1 MVNKNIAKGKKQ
13 SSSIWV
19 GRFDGKPSKV
29 MDDINSS
36 IFFDKRLYKEDITAS
51 VAHAKML
58 VKQKII
64 TASEGKKI
72 VNGLNTIHKEIEN
85 NNFEFK
91 TELED
96 IHMNIEHRLK
106 EIIGDAAGKLHTAR
120 SRNDQVATDLRIW
133 TRNSISI
140 LDRCLQQLQEKLIF
154 LAEKNFDTIMPG
166 FTHLQIAQ
174 PVTFGHYLL
183 AYVEMFG
190 RDRSRFLDCLNRVN
204 VNPLGSA
211 ALAGTTFPIDR
222 DFTTKELNFLSK
234 SNNSIDAVSDR
245 DFVLEFLSISSITSV
260 HLSRICEEIVI
271 WSSDQF
277 DFIKLSDAYTTGS
290 SIMPQ
295 KRNPDAA
302 ELIRGKSGRIIG
314 SLMSILTVL
323 KGLPLAYSKDLQEDK
338 EAIFDSYD
346 TLHLSLQACTE
357 MISDLK
363 VNKVK
368 MLSSANLGFICAT
381 DLADWLVM
389 ELDIPFRQAH
399 EISGKAVKF
408 AEKND
413 CSLNELPLELYK
425 KIDKRINKNVY
436 NVLSIENSVKNKIS
450 YGGTAPKEVLKQ
462 IKNAKKRFLD

>member
-1 MVNKNIAKGKKQ
+1 MVDKNITKEKKQ
-13 SSSIWV
+13 SSSIWG
-19 GRFDGKPSKV
+19 GRFERKPSKV
-29 MDDINSS
+29 MEKINSS
-36 IFFDKRLYKEDITAS
+36 ISFDKRLYKEDILAS

-58 VKQKII
+58 VKQGII
-64 TASEGKKI
+64 SNSDGKKI
-72 VNGLNTIHKEIEN
+72 ISGLNTIEKEIKKD
-85 NNFEFK
+85 NFQFK
-91 TELED
+91 NELED
-96 IHMNIEHRLK
+96 IHMNIENRLK

-133 TRNSISI
+133 TRDSINI
-140 LDRCLQQLQEKLIF
+140 LNECLQQLQEKLIF

-211 ALAGTTFPIDR
+211 ALAGTSFPIDR
-222 DFTTKELNFLSK
+222 NFTTKELNFLSK
-234 SNNSIDAVSDR
+234 SHNSIDAVSDR
-245 DFVLEFLSISSITSV
+245 DFVIEFLSVSSMTSI

-277 DFIKLSDAYTTGS
+277 NFIILSDAFTTGS

-338 EAIFDSYD
+338 EGIFDCFD
-346 TLHLSLQACTE
+346 TLHLSLQACIG
-357 MISDLK
+357 MISDLQ
-363 VNKVK
+363 VNKEK
-368 MLSSANLGFICAT
+368 MLASANLGFICAT
-381 DLADWLVM
+381 DLADWLVL
-389 ELDIPFRQAH
+389 ELDIPFRKAH
-399 EISGKAVKF
+399 EISGKVVKF
-408 AEKND
+408 AEKNK
-413 CSLNELPLELYK
+413 CALYEIPLDIFQ
-425 KIDKRINKNVY
+425 KIDERINKDVY
-436 NVLSIENSVKNKIS
+436 RVLSIENSVKNKKS
-450 YGGTAPKEVLKQ
+450 YGGTSPKEVLKQ
-462 IKNAKKRFLD
+462 ITYAKKRFLS

>member
-1 MVNKNIAKGKKQ
+1 MVDKNIPKEKKQ
-13 SSSIWV
+13 SSSIWG
-19 GRFDGKPSKV
+19 GRFERKPSKV
-29 MDDINSS
+29 MEKINSS
-36 IFFDKRLYKEDITAS
+36 ISFDKRLYKEDILAS

-58 VKQKII
+58 VKQGII
-64 TASEGKKI
+64 SNADGKKI
-72 VNGLNTIHKEIEN
+72 ISGLNTIEKEIKKD
-85 NNFEFK
+85 NFQFK
-91 TELED
+91 NELED
-96 IHMNIEHRLK
+96 IHMNIENRLK
-106 EIIGDAAGKLHTAR
+106 EIIGDVAGKLHTAR

-133 TRNSISI
+133 TRDSINI
-140 LDRCLQQLQEKLIF
+140 LNECLQQLQEKLIF

-211 ALAGTTFPIDR
+211 ALAGTSFPIDR
-222 DFTTKELNFLSK
+222 NFTTKELNFLSK
-234 SNNSIDAVSDR
+234 SHNSIDAVSDR
-245 DFVLEFLSISSITSV
+245 DFVIEFLSVSSMTSI

-277 DFIKLSDAYTTGS
+277 NFIKLSDAFTTGS

-338 EAIFDSYD
+338 EGIFDCFD
-346 TLHLSLQACTE
+346 TLHLSLQACIG
-357 MISDLK
+357 MISDLQ
-363 VNKVK
+363 VNKEK
-368 MLSSANLGFICAT
+368 MLASANLGFICAT
-381 DLADWLVM
+381 DLADWLVL
-389 ELDIPFRQAH
+389 ELDIPFRKAH
-399 EISGKAVKF
+399 EISGKVVKF
-408 AEKND
+408 AEKNK
-413 CSLNELPLELYK
+413 CALYEIPLDIFQ
-425 KIDKRINKNVY
+425 KIDERINKDVY
-436 NVLSIENSVKNKIS
+436 RVLSIENSVKNKKS
-450 YGGTAPKEVLKQ
+450 YGGTSPKEVLKQ
-462 IKNAKKRFLD
+462 ITYAKKRFLS

>member
-1 MVNKNIAKGKKQ
+1 MVDKNIPKEKKQ
-13 SSSIWV
+13 SSSIWG
-19 GRFDGKPSKV
+19 GRFETKPSKV
-29 MDDINSS
+29 MEKINSS
-36 IFFDKRLYKEDITAS
+36 ISFDKRLYKEDIIAS

-58 VKQKII
+58 VKQGII
-64 TASEGKKI
+64 SNADGKKI
-72 VNGLNTIHKEIEN
+72 ISGLNKIEKEIKN
-85 NNFEFK
+85 NNFQFK
-91 TELED
+91 NELED
-96 IHMNIEHRLK
+96 IHMNIENRLK

-133 TRNSISI
+133 TRNSINI
-140 LDRCLQQLQEKLIF
+140 LNECLQQLQEKLIF

-211 ALAGTTFPIDR
+211 ALAGTSFPIDR
-222 DFTTKELNFLSK
+222 NFTTKELNFLSK
-234 SNNSIDAVSDR
+234 SHNSIDAVSDR
-245 DFVLEFLSISSITSV
+245 DFVIEFLSVSSMTSI

-277 DFIKLSDAYTTGS
+277 NFIKLSDAFTTGS

-338 EAIFDSYD
+338 EGIFDCFD
-346 TLHLSLQACTE
+346 TLHLSLQACIG
-357 MISDLK
+357 MISDVQ
-363 VNKVK
+363 VNKEK
-368 MLSSANLGFICAT
+368 MLASANLGFICAT
-381 DLADWLVM
+381 DLADWLVL
-389 ELDIPFRQAH
+389 ELDIPFRKAH
-399 EISGKAVKF
+399 EISGKVVKF
-408 AEKND
+408 AEKNK
-413 CSLNELPLELYK
+413 CALYEISLDMFK
-425 KIDKRINKNVY
+425 KIDERINKDVY
-436 NVLSIENSVKNKIS
+436 RVLSIENSVKNKKS
-450 YGGTAPKEVLKQ
+450 YGGTSPKEVLKQ
-462 IKNAKKRFLD
+462 ITYAKKRFLN

>member
-1 MVNKNIAKGKKQ
+1 MVDKNITKEKKQ
-13 SSSIWV
+13 SSSIWG
-19 GRFDGKPSKV
+19 GRFERKPSKV
-29 MDDINSS
+29 LEKINSS
-36 IFFDKRLYKEDITAS
+36 ISFDKRLYKEDILAS

-58 VKQKII
+58 VKQGII
-64 TASEGKKI
+64 SNADGKKI
-72 VNGLNTIHKEIEN
+72 ISGLNKIEKEIKN
-85 NNFEFK
+85 NNFQFK
-91 TELED
+91 NELED
-96 IHMNIEHRLK
+96 IHMNIENRLK

-133 TRNSISI
+133 TRNSINI
-140 LDRCLQQLQEKLIF
+140 LNECLQQLQEKLIF

-190 RDRSRFLDCLNRVN
+190 RDRSSFLDCLNRVN

-211 ALAGTTFPIDR
+211 ALAGTSFPIDR
-222 DFTTKELNFLSK
+222 NFTTRELNFLST
-234 SNNSIDAVSDR
+234 SHNSIDAVSDR
-245 DFVLEFLSISSITSV
+245 DFVIEFLSVSSMTSI

-277 DFIKLSDAYTTGS
+277 NFIKLSDAFTTGS

-338 EAIFDSYD
+338 EGIFDCFD
-346 TLHLSLQACTE
+346 TLHLSIQACAG
-357 MISDLK
+357 MISDLQ
-363 VNKVK
+363 VNKEK
-368 MLSSANLGFICAT
+368 MMASANLGFICAT
-381 DLADWLVM
+381 DLADWLVL
-389 ELDIPFRQAH
+389 ELDIPFRKAH
-399 EISGKAVKF
+399 EISGKVVKF
-408 AEKND
+408 AEKNK
-413 CSLNELPLELYK
+413 CALYEISLDMFK
-425 KIDKRINKNVY
+425 KIDERINKDVY
-436 NVLSIENSVKNKIS
+436 RVLSIENSVKNKKS
-450 YGGTAPKEVLKQ
+450 YGGTSPKEVLKQ
-462 IKNAKKRFLD
+462 ITYAKKRFLN

>member
-1 MVNKNIAKGKKQ
+1 MVDKNITKEKKQ
-13 SSSIWV
+13 SSSIWG
-19 GRFDGKPSKV
+19 GRFERKPSNIMEK
-29 MDDINSS
+29 INSS
-36 IFFDKRLYKEDITAS
+36 ISFDKRLYKEDILAS

-58 VKQKII
+58 VKQGII
-64 TASEGKKI
+64 SNSDGKKI
-72 VNGLNTIHKEIEN
+72 ISGLNKIEEEIKN
-85 NNFEFK
+85 NNFRFK
-91 TELED
+91 NELED
-96 IHMNIEHRLK
+96 IHMNIENRLK

-120 SRNDQVATDLRIW
+120 SRNDQVAADLRIW
-133 TRNSISI
+133 TRHSINI
-140 LDRCLQQLQEKLIF
+140 LNECLQQLQEKLIF

-211 ALAGTTFPIDR
+211 ALAGTSFPIDR
-222 DFTTKELNFLSK
+222 NFTTKELNFLSK
-234 SNNSIDAVSDR
+234 SHNSIDAVSDR
-245 DFVLEFLSISSITSV
+245 DFVIEFLSVSSMTSI

-277 DFIKLSDAYTTGS
+277 NFIKLSDAFTTGS

-338 EAIFDSYD
+338 EGVFDCFD
-346 TLHLSLQACTE
+346 TLHLSLQACIG
-357 MISDLK
+357 MISDLQ
-363 VNKVK
+363 VNKEK
-368 MLSSANLGFICAT
+368 MLASANLGFICAT
-381 DLADWLVM
+381 DLADWLVL
-389 ELDIPFRQAH
+389 ELDIPFRKAH
-399 EISGKAVKF
+399 EISGKVVKF
-408 AEKND
+408 AEKNK
-413 CSLNELPLELYK
+413 CALYEIPLDIFQ
-425 KIDKRINKNVY
+425 KIDERINKDVY
-436 NVLSIENSVKNKIS
+436 RVLSIENSVKNKKS
-450 YGGTAPKEVLKQ
+450 YGGTSPKEVLKQ
-462 IKNAKKRFLD
+462 ITYAKKRFLS

>member
-1 MVNKNIAKGKKQ
+1 MVDKNITKEKKQ
-13 SSSIWV
+13 SSSIWG
-19 GRFDGKPSKV
+19 GRFERKPSNV
-29 MDDINSS
+29 MEKINSS
-36 IFFDKRLYKEDITAS
+36 ISFDKRLYKEDILAS

-58 VKQKII
+58 VKQGII
-64 TASEGKKI
+64 SNSDGKKI
-72 VNGLNTIHKEIEN
+72 ISGLNKIEKEIKN
-85 NNFEFK
+85 NNFQFK
-91 TELED
+91 NELED
-96 IHMNIEHRLK
+96 IHMNIENRLK

-133 TRNSISI
+133 TRDSINI
-140 LDRCLQQLQEKLIF
+140 LNECLQQLQEKLIF

-183 AYVEMFG
+183 AYVEMLG

-211 ALAGTTFPIDR
+211 ALAGTSFPIDR
-222 DFTTKELNFLSK
+222 NFTTKELNFLSK
-234 SNNSIDAVSDR
+234 SHNSIDAVSDR
-245 DFVLEFLSISSITSV
+245 DFVIEFLSVSSMTSI

-277 DFIKLSDAYTTGS
+277 NFIKLSDAFTTGS

-338 EAIFDSYD
+338 EGIFDCFD
-346 TLHLSLQACTE
+346 TLHLSLQACIG
-357 MISDLK
+357 MISDLQ
-363 VNKVK
+363 VNKEK
-368 MLSSANLGFICAT
+368 MLASANLGFICAT
-381 DLADWLVM
+381 DLADWLVL
-389 ELDIPFRQAH
+389 ELDIPFRKAH
-399 EISGKAVKF
+399 EISGKVVKF
-408 AEKND
+408 AEKNK
-413 CSLNELPLELYK
+413 CVLYEIPLDIFQ
-425 KIDKRINKNVY
+425 KIDERINKDVY
-436 NVLSIENSVKNKIS
+436 RVLSIENSVKNKKS
-450 YGGTAPKEVLKQ
+450 YGGTSPKEVLKQ
-462 IKNAKKRFLD
+462 ITYAKKRFLS

>member
-1 MVNKNIAKGKKQ
+1 
-13 SSSIWV
+13 
-19 GRFDGKPSKV
+19 
-29 MDDINSS
+29 
-36 IFFDKRLYKEDITAS
+36 
-51 VAHAKML
+51 
-58 VKQKII
+58 
-64 TASEGKKI
+64 
-72 VNGLNTIHKEIEN
+72 
-85 NNFEFK
+85 
-91 TELED
+91 
-96 IHMNIEHRLK
+96 
-106 EIIGDAAGKLHTAR
+106 
-120 SRNDQVATDLRIW
+120 
-133 TRNSISI
+133 
-140 LDRCLQQLQEKLIF
+140 
-154 LAEKNFDTIMPG
+154 
-166 FTHLQIAQ
+166 
-174 PVTFGHYLL
+174 
-183 AYVEMFG
+183 
-190 RDRSRFLDCLNRVN
+190 
-204 VNPLGSA
+204 
-211 ALAGTTFPIDR
+211 
-222 DFTTKELNFLSK
+222 
-234 SNNSIDAVSDR
+234 
-245 DFVLEFLSISSITSV
+245 
-260 HLSRICEEIVI
+260 
-271 WSSDQF
+271 
-277 DFIKLSDAYTTGS
+277 
-290 SIMPQ
+290 MPQ

-346 TLHLSLQACTE
+346 TLHLSLQACTG

-408 AEKND
+408 AEEND

-462 IKNAKKRFLD
+462 IKNAKKRFLDWNMKKYLYKFLIFNFSLLLFFGTVACGKKSMPIPEDQISSDIS

>member
-1 MVNKNIAKGKKQ
+1 MVDKNITKEKKQ
-13 SSSIWV
+13 SSSIWG
-19 GRFDGKPSKV
+19 GRFERKPSNIMEK
-29 MDDINSS
+29 INSS
-36 IFFDKRLYKEDITAS
+36 ISFDKRLYKEDILAS

-58 VKQKII
+58 VKQGII
-64 TASEGKKI
+64 SNADGKKI
-72 VNGLNTIHKEIEN
+72 ISGLNTIEKEIKKD
-85 NNFEFK
+85 NFQFK
-91 TELED
+91 NELED
-96 IHMNIEHRLK
+96 IHMNIENRLK
-106 EIIGDAAGKLHTAR
+106 EIIGDVAGKLHTAR

-133 TRNSISI
+133 TRDSINI
-140 LDRCLQQLQEKLIF
+140 LNECLQQLQKKLIF

-211 ALAGTTFPIDR
+211 ALAGTSFPIDR
-222 DFTTKELNFLSK
+222 NFTTKELNFLSK
-234 SNNSIDAVSDR
+234 SHNSIDAVSDR
-245 DFVLEFLSISSITSV
+245 DFVIEFLSVSSMTSI

-277 DFIKLSDAYTTGS
+277 NFIKLSDAFTTGS

-338 EAIFDSYD
+338 EGIFDCFD
-346 TLHLSLQACTE
+346 TLHLSLQACIG
-357 MISDLK
+357 MISDLQ
-363 VNKVK
+363 VNKEK
-368 MLSSANLGFICAT
+368 MLASANLGFICAT
-381 DLADWLVM
+381 DLADWLVL
-389 ELDIPFRQAH
+389 ELDIPFRKAH
-399 EISGKAVKF
+399 EISGKVVKF
-408 AEKND
+408 AEKNK
-413 CSLNELPLELYK
+413 CALYEIPLDIFQ
-425 KIDKRINKNVY
+425 KIDERINKDVY
-436 NVLSIENSVKNKIS
+436 RVLSIENSVKNKKS
-450 YGGTAPKEVLKQ
+450 YGGTSPKEVLKQ
-462 IKNAKKRFLD
+462 ITYAKKRFLS

>member
-1 MVNKNIAKGKKQ
+1 MVDKNITKEKKQ
-13 SSSIWV
+13 SSSIWG
-19 GRFDGKPSKV
+19 GRFERKPSKV
-29 MDDINSS
+29 MEKINSS
-36 IFFDKRLYKEDITAS
+36 ISFDKRLYKEDILAS

-58 VKQKII
+58 VKQGII
-64 TASEGKKI
+64 SNADGKKI
-72 VNGLNTIHKEIEN
+72 ISGLNTIEKEIKKD
-85 NNFEFK
+85 NFQFK
-91 TELED
+91 NELED
-96 IHMNIEHRLK
+96 IHMNIENRLK

-133 TRNSISI
+133 TRDSINI
-140 LDRCLQQLQEKLIF
+140 LNECLQQLQEKLIF

-211 ALAGTTFPIDR
+211 ALAGTSFPIDR
-222 DFTTKELNFLSK
+222 NFTTKELNFLSK
-234 SNNSIDAVSDR
+234 SHNSIDAVSDR
-245 DFVLEFLSISSITSV
+245 DFVIEFLSVSSMTSI

-277 DFIKLSDAYTTGS
+277 NFIKLSDAFTTGS

-338 EAIFDSYD
+338 EGIFDCFD
-346 TLHLSLQACTE
+346 TLHLSLQACIG
-357 MISDLK
+357 MISDLQ
-363 VNKVK
+363 VNKEK
-368 MLSSANLGFICAT
+368 MLASANLGFICAT
-381 DLADWLVM
+381 DLADWLVL
-389 ELDIPFRQAH
+389 ELDIPFRKAH
-399 EISGKAVKF
+399 EISGKVVKF
-408 AEKND
+408 AEKNK
-413 CSLNELPLELYK
+413 CALYEIPLDIFQ
-425 KIDKRINKNVY
+425 KIDERINKDVY
-436 NVLSIENSVKNKIS
+436 RVLSIENSVKNKKS
-450 YGGTAPKEVLKQ
+450 YGGTSPKNVLKQ
-462 IKNAKKRFLD
+462 ITYAKKRFLS

>member
-1 MVNKNIAKGKKQ
+1 MVDKNITKEKKQ
-13 SSSIWV
+13 SSSIWG
-19 GRFDGKPSKV
+19 GRFERKPSNV
-29 MDDINSS
+29 MEKINSS
-36 IFFDKRLYKEDITAS
+36 ISFDKRLYKEDILAS

-58 VKQKII
+58 VKQGII
-64 TASEGKKI
+64 SNSDGKKI
-72 VNGLNTIHKEIEN
+72 ISGLNKIEKEIKN
-85 NNFEFK
+85 NNFQFK
-91 TELED
+91 NELED
-96 IHMNIEHRLK
+96 IHMNIENRLK

-133 TRNSISI
+133 TRDSINI
-140 LDRCLQQLQEKLIF
+140 LNECLQQLQEKLIF

-211 ALAGTTFPIDR
+211 ALAGTSFPIDR
-222 DFTTKELNFLSK
+222 NFTTKELNFLSK
-234 SNNSIDAVSDR
+234 SHNSIDAVSDR
-245 DFVLEFLSISSITSV
+245 DFVIEFLSVSSMTSI

-277 DFIKLSDAYTTGS
+277 NFIKLSDAFTTGS

-338 EAIFDSYD
+338 EGIFDCFD
-346 TLHLSLQACTE
+346 TLHLSLQACIG
-357 MISDLK
+357 MISDLQ
-363 VNKVK
+363 VNKEK
-368 MLSSANLGFICAT
+368 MLASANLGFICAT
-381 DLADWLVM
+381 DLADWLVL
-389 ELDIPFRQAH
+389 ELDIPFRKAH
-399 EISGKAVKF
+399 EISGKVVKF
-408 AEKND
+408 AEKNK
-413 CSLNELPLELYK
+413 CALYEIPLDIFQ
-425 KIDKRINKNVY
+425 KIDERINKDVY
-436 NVLSIENSVKNKIS
+436 RVLSIENSVKNKKS
-450 YGGTAPKEVLKQ
+450 YGGTSPKEVLKQ
-462 IKNAKKRFLD
+462 ITYAKKRFLS

>member
-1 MVNKNIAKGKKQ
+1 MVDKNITKEKKQ
-13 SSSIWV
+13 SSSIWG
-19 GRFDGKPSKV
+19 GRFERKPSKV
-29 MDDINSS
+29 MEKINSS
-36 IFFDKRLYKEDITAS
+36 ISFDKRLYKEDILAS

-58 VKQKII
+58 VKQGII
-64 TASEGKKI
+64 SNADGKKI
-72 VNGLNTIHKEIEN
+72 ISGLNTIEKEIKKD
-85 NNFEFK
+85 NFQFK
-91 TELED
+91 NELED
-96 IHMNIEHRLK
+96 IHMNIENRLK

-133 TRNSISI
+133 TRDSINI
-140 LDRCLQQLQEKLIF
+140 LNECLQQLQEKLIF

-211 ALAGTTFPIDR
+211 ALAGTSFPIDR
-222 DFTTKELNFLSK
+222 NFTTKELNFLSK
-234 SNNSIDAVSDR
+234 SHNSIDAVSDR
-245 DFVLEFLSISSITSV
+245 DFVIEFLSVSSMTSI

-277 DFIKLSDAYTTGS
+277 NFIKLSDAFTTGS

-338 EAIFDSYD
+338 EGIFDCFD
-346 TLHLSLQACTE
+346 TLHLSLQACIG
-357 MISDLK
+357 MISDLQ
-363 VNKVK
+363 VNKEK
-368 MLSSANLGFICAT
+368 MLASANLGFICAT
-381 DLADWLVM
+381 DLADWLVL
-389 ELDIPFRQAH
+389 ELDIPFRKAH
-399 EISGKAVKF
+399 EISGKVVKF
-408 AEKND
+408 AEKNK
-413 CSLNELPLELYK
+413 CALYEIPLDIFQ
-425 KIDKRINKNVY
+425 KIDERINKDVY
-436 NVLSIENSVKNKIS
+436 RVLSIENSVKNKKS
-450 YGGTAPKEVLKQ
+450 YGGTSPKEVLKQ
-462 IKNAKKRFLD
+462 ITYAKKRFLS

>member
-1 MVNKNIAKGKKQ
+1 MEK
-13 SSSIWV
+13 
-19 GRFDGKPSKV
+19 
-29 MDDINSS
+29 INSS
-36 IFFDKRLYKEDITAS
+36 ISFDKRLYKVDILAS

-58 VKQKII
+58 VKQGII
-64 TASEGKKI
+64 SNADGKKI
-72 VNGLNTIHKEIEN
+72 ISGLNTIEKEIKKD
-85 NNFEFK
+85 NFQFK
-91 TELED
+91 NELED
-96 IHMNIEHRLK
+96 IHMNIENRLK

-133 TRNSISI
+133 TRQSINI
-140 LDRCLQQLQEKLIF
+140 LNECLQQLQEKLIF

-190 RDRSRFLDCLNRVN
+190 RDRSRFLDCLKRVN

-211 ALAGTTFPIDR
+211 ALAGTSFPIDR
-222 DFTTKELNFLSK
+222 NFTTKELNFLSK
-234 SNNSIDAVSDR
+234 SHNSIDAVSDR
-245 DFVLEFLSISSITSV
+245 DFVIEFLSVSSMTSI

-277 DFIKLSDAYTTGS
+277 NFIKLSDAFTTGS

-338 EAIFDSYD
+338 EGIFDCFD
-346 TLHLSLQACTE
+346 TLHLSIQACTG
-357 MISDLK
+357 MISDLQ
-363 VNKVK
+363 VNKEK
-368 MLSSANLGFICAT
+368 MLASANLGFICAT
-381 DLADWLVM
+381 DLADWLVL
-389 ELDIPFRQAH
+389 ELDIPFRKAH
-399 EISGKAVKF
+399 EISGKVVKF
-408 AEKND
+408 AEKNK
-413 CSLNELPLELYK
+413 CALYEISL
-425 KIDKRINKNVY
+425 D
-436 NVLSIENSVKNKIS
+436 LSLIHI
-450 YGGTAPKEVLKQ
+450 
-462 IKNAKKRFLD
+462 